1 MAHALAPNP
10 HTLTRARAVQLAR
23 EEEVHKKTVAL
34 LAERVKELEQVK
46 SKLGSTEQDVEQKA
60 SELKTAAAEKAVL
73 ADEALAKQAELKEAA
88 ELITGLETELEMER
102 SALGEAQKAKAQ
114 ARWNLSAGKEKAEAF
129 NRKLKFQGNLR
140 QQMVAKTAEER
151 ESLVAELVRERKE
164 KEEMARARLET
175 VEQLKMSLNS
185 QIDAV
190 LGNLKVEMGDAE
202 HAASKETSEITKIA
216 VQKKKASIAPAASAA
231 AAAAPA
237 AAPAAASDAEKPA
250 PPKKSGS
257 ILGSIGN
264 LFGMNQTTEEGA
276 EEAAEKAA
284 ATAPADEEADS
295 EAAIKAAVSSMVSSA
310 VASAAADATKAD
322 AAPKSEEV

>member
-1 MAHALAPNP
+1 M
-10 HTLTRARAVQLAR
+10 QLAR

-216 VQKKKASIAPAASAA
+216 VQKKKASIAPAASP
-231 AAAAPA
+231 AAAPA
-237 AAPAAASDAEKPA
+237 AAPDAEKPA

-264 LFGMNQTTEEGA
+264 LFGMNSTEEGA

-310 VASAAADATKAD
+310 VASAAADATQAD

>member
-1 MAHALAPNP
+1 M
-10 HTLTRARAVQLAR
+10 QLAR

-216 VQKKKASIAPAASAA
+216 VQKKKASIAPAAS
-231 AAAAPA
+231 PA
-237 AAPAAASDAEKPA
+237 AAPAAAADAEKPA

-264 LFGMNQTTEEGA
+264 LFGMNSTEEGA

-284 ATAPADEEADS
+284 ATAPEDEEADS